1 MSINLFSSWQIG
13 ISLLSLFTLIL
24 ILVGIWQK
32 QAVLSIFD
40 IFSVLSEGKEWASQL
55 KTPEAVLEYIINH
68 PQDVSLVAYEVG
80 YSQQEIF
87 YNSDIKRPLASTIK
101 IIVLAEYARQVNQGL
116 LSPQELVNI
125 EDIDLYYLPRTD
137 GDAHPGAIA
146 ELKQKQYINS
156 ANQVELHHI
165 PWAMIRYSDNAA
177 TDYLIQRLGRE
188 NLNHLV
194 ELLNIKNQD
203 VPLPIIGQILSWSN
217 HTCTDTFAER
227 LQKYQAMSPDEYGN
241 EVYRLTQIWEGDE
254 EFRRNQLT
262 HITSTKW
269 LKLKEQQAMAH
280 ALNGKGTAIG
290 YTQLMEIIY
299 RGLLISSE
307 ADQIMRQYLEW
318 TMEFPSNQQQ
328 LDTFGAKNGS
338 LAGII
343 TEAWYLKP
351 KNANNGKITA
361 LFFENIPPGAW
372 FNLLQNY
379 IQQEFLYKLLTD
391 EDFFNLVREKLF
403 EI

>member
-1 MSINLFSSWQIG
+1 MSINLFSHWQVG
-13 ISLLSLFTLIL
+13 ISLFAFIL

-32 QAVLSIFD
+32 QAVLSIID
-40 IFSVLSEGKEWASQL
+40 TFSILSDGKEWELQL
-55 KTPEAVLEYIINH
+55 RTPEAVLEYIITH
-68 PQDVSLVAYEVG
+68 PDDVSLVAYEVG
-80 YSQQEIF
+80 YSEQEIF

-101 IIVLAEYARQVNQGL
+101 IIVLAEYARQINQGL
-116 LSPQELVNI
+116 LSSQELVNI

-137 GDAHPGAIA
+137 GDAHPSAIT
-146 ELKQKQYINS
+146 ELKQKQYINL

-188 NLNHLV
+188 NLNNLV
-194 ELLNIKNQD
+194 SSLNIKNQD
-203 VPLPIIGQILSWSN
+203 VPLPIIGQILTWSN
-217 HTCTDTFAER
+217 HTSSDTFTER
-227 LQKYQAMSPDEYGN
+227 LQKYQAMSPKEYGD
-241 EVYRLTQIWEGDE
+241 EVYQLTGIWQSDE
-254 EFRRNQLT
+254 EFRRNQST
-262 HITSTKW
+262 HITSNKW
-269 LKLKEQQAMAH
+269 LKLKEQQEIAH
-280 ALNGKGTAIG
+280 ALNGKGTATG
-290 YTQLMEIIY
+290 YTQIMERIY

-307 ADQIMRQYLEW
+307 ADKIMRRYLEW
-318 TMEFPSNQQQ
+318 TMEIPSNQQR
-328 LDTFGAKNGS
+328 LDAFGVKNGS

-351 KNANNGKITA
+351 TNANNARVAA
-361 LFFENIPPGAW
+361 LFLENIPPGAW

>member
-13 ISLLSLFTLIL
+13 FSLFTLIL
-24 ILVGIWQK
+24 VLVGIWQK
-32 QAVLSIFD
+32 QVVFSILD

-55 KTPEAVLEYIINH
+55 KTPEAVLEYIISH
-68 PQDVSLVAYEVG
+68 PHDVSLVSYEIG
-80 YSQQEIF
+80 YSDQEIF
-87 YNSDIKRPLASTIK
+87 YNSEIKRPLASTIK
-101 IIVLAEYARQVNQGL
+101 ILVLAEYARQVNQGL
-116 LSPQELVNI
+116 LSSKELVNI

-137 GDAHPGAIA
+137 GDAHPSAIA

-156 ANQVELHHI
+156 ANKVELHHI

-177 TDYLIQRLGRE
+177 TDYLIQLLGRE
-188 NLNHLV
+188 NLNNLV
-194 ELLNIKNQD
+194 SSLNIKNQD
-203 VPLPIIGQILSWSN
+203 VPLPIIGQILTWSN
-217 HTCTDTFAER
+217 HTCTDTFTER
-227 LQKYQAMSPDEYGN
+227 LQKYQAMSPEVYSN
-241 EVYRLTQIWEGDE
+241 EVYRLTGIWQTDE
-254 EFRRNQLT
+254 EFRMNQLK
-262 HITSTKW
+262 HITSTEW

-280 ALNGKGTAIG
+280 TLNGKGTASG
-290 YTQLMEIIY
+290 YTQIMERIY
-299 RGLLISSE
+299 RGLLISPE
-307 ADQIMRQYLEW
+307 ADKIMRQYLEW

-351 KNANNGKITA
+351 KSAKNARVAA
-361 LFFENIPPGAW
+361 LFFENVPPGAW

>member
-1 MSINLFSSWQIG
+1 MSINLFSHWQVG
-13 ISLLSLFTLIL
+13 ISLFAFIL

-32 QAVLSIFD
+32 QAVLSIID
-40 IFSVLSEGKEWASQL
+40 TFSILSDGKEWELQL
-55 KTPEAVLEYIINH
+55 RTPEAVLEYIITH
-68 PQDVSLVAYEVG
+68 PDDVSLVAYEVG
-80 YSQQEIF
+80 YSEQEIF

-101 IIVLAEYARQVNQGL
+101 IIVLAEYARQINQGL
-116 LSPQELVNI
+116 LSSQELVNI
-125 EDIDLYYLPRTD
+125 EDIDLYYLPHKDSDT
-137 GDAHPGAIA
+137 HTSAIT
-146 ELKQKQYINS
+146 ELKQKQYINL

-188 NLNHLV
+188 NLNNLV
-194 ELLNIKNQD
+194 SSLNIKNQD
-203 VPLPIIGQILSWSN
+203 VPLPIIGQILTWSN
-217 HTCTDTFAER
+217 HTSSDTFTER
-227 LQKYQAMSPDEYGN
+227 LQKYQAMSPKEYGD
-241 EVYRLTQIWEGDE
+241 EVYQLTGIWQSDE
-254 EFRRNQLT
+254 EFRRNQST
-262 HITSTKW
+262 HITSNKW
-269 LKLKEQQAMAH
+269 LKLKEQQEIAH
-280 ALNGKGTAIG
+280 ALNGKGTATG
-290 YTQLMEIIY
+290 YTQIMERIY

-307 ADQIMRQYLEW
+307 ADKIMRRYLEW
-318 TMEFPSNQQQ
+318 TMEIPSNQQR
-328 LDTFGAKNGS
+328 LDAFGVKNGS

-351 KNANNGKITA
+351 TNANNARVAA
-361 LFFENIPPGAW
+361 LFLENIPPGAW